1 MNISGI
7 CPVCGVIDWIPVE
20 DVWHIEEPYSKPY
33 ALVTESLTCNNC
45 STGFEGDDN
54 DPTIKKAGVEAKKI
68 AMAQIIADLQEMGNS
83 KEEMEGILRLPEG
96 TLSRWKNDQN
106 SYLSAEVYVL
116 MQIIRTFPW
125 ILDVVVH
132 KFSREYAEGIMVRE
146 TVDSVLSEN
155 GFFVRLDKRIQQASE
170 DTIALHESGPEED

>member
-1 MNISGI
+1 M
-7 CPVCGVIDWIPVE
+7 E

-33 ALVTESLTCNNC
+33 EVVTKSLICNKC
-45 STGFEGDDN
+45 GTGFEADGN
-54 DPTIKKAGVEAKKI
+54 GEIIKKADAEARRI
-68 AMAQIIADLQEMGNS
+68 AMAQIITDLNEMGNS
-83 KEEMEGILRLPEG
+83 SKDMEQILRLPEG

-170 DTIALHESGPEED
+170 DAIALHESNSEDG